1 MAWNDSEMIRVLI
14 GDDHTLV
21 RKGLR
26 QIIEDTLDIV
36 VADEAANGNEV
47 LTKLASN
54 DYNVVL
60 LDITMPGRDGLDVL
74 KQIRSEKPDLAVL
87 ILSMHPEELYA
98 VRALRSGASGYLTKE
113 SVPEELITAIR
124 QVASGTKYIT
134 PSLAEKLAHKPVTG
148 NGNNSLQ

>member
-1 MAWNDSEMIRVLI
+1 MIRVLI

-26 QIIEDTLDIV
+26 QLIEDTPDIV
-36 VADEAANGNEV
+36 VVDEAASGNEV
-47 LTKLASN
+47 LNKIASR
-54 DYNVVL
+54 DYDVVL

-74 KQIRSEKPDLAVL
+74 KQIKSENPDLAVL

-98 VRALRSGASGYLTKE
+98 VRALRTGASGYLTKE
-113 SVPEELITAIR
+113 SVPDELINAIR

-134 PSLAEKLAHKPVTG
+134 PLLAEKLAPKADIG
-148 NGNNSLQ
+148 NRNHTPS

>member
-1 MAWNDSEMIRVLI
+1 MIRVLI

-26 QIIEDTLDIV
+26 QIIEDTPDIV

-47 LTKLASN
+47 LAKIAST

-74 KQIRSEKPDLAVL
+74 KQIKSEKADLAVL

-98 VRALRSGASGYLTKE
+98 MRALRSGASGYLTKE

-124 QVASGTKYIT
+124 QVASGSRYIT
-134 PSLAEKLAHKPVTG
+134 PSLAEKLALKSEID
-148 NGNNSLQ
+148 NGNNFLT